1 MKNIT
6 LVIFINQIFQCKAI
20 LSFYIYIAFLLILF
34 MTMLFMILF
43 QKRKDGRL
51 ISKLQKELVNRS
63 FSLEQANEEK
73 EWLIKEIHHR
83 VKNNLQ
89 IIISLL
95 NTQSA
100 FLTNGE
106 AILALRNSQQRMYA
120 ISLIHQKLYQ
130 TESLSK
136 IDMAWYIKELSEYLQ
151 DTYDNSHKV
160 RFDICIEPLVLDV
173 AVAVPVGLIIN
184 ETISNALL
192 YAFPNAPAGAITIK
206 GGNADNGKYK
216 LSMAD
221 NGVGLPNDF
230 IAGAD
235 NSLGTNLMAGLAKQ
249 IGAFYTLKN
258 SNGVTVELEFEI
270 PELTNN
276 QYV

>member
-1 MKNIT
+1 M
-6 LVIFINQIFQCKAI
+6 NQIFQCKAI
-20 LSFYIYIAFLLILF
+20 SSFYIYTTFLLILF
-34 MTMLFMILF
+34 MTMLFIVLF
-43 QKRKDGRL
+43 QKRKDNRL
-51 ISKLQKELVNRS
+51 ISMLQKELSNNS
-63 FSLEQANEEK
+63 FCLEQANEEK

-95 NTQSA
+95 NTQSS

-136 IDMAWYIKELSEYLQ
+136 IDIAWYIKELSEYLQ
-151 DTYDNSHKV
+151 DTYDNNHRVK
-160 RFDICIEPLVLDV
+160 FDIYIEPLVLDV

-184 ETISNALL
+184 EAISNALL
-192 YAFPNAPAGAITIK
+192 YAFPKAPAGAITIK
-206 GGNADNGKYK
+206 GGNAGNGKYK

-230 IAGAD
+230 ITSAD

-249 IGAFYTLKN
+249 IGAVYTLKN
-258 SNGVTVELEFEI
+258 NNGVTVELEFEI

-276 QYV
+276 Q